1 MLIREYTD
9 ADLSALRRMH
19 AAQGFGYAFPDL
31 ANPLFLTR
39 LVLEDDGCAETAVR
53 HSERSPAERDAA
65 RNLSVSICPDSAK
78 SSANQREPRIVM
90 AALLRLTCEAY
101 LLHDPA
107 AGSPRER
114 WQNLL
119 AMHDAVRADA
129 RARGLEDVHAFL
141 PPLVERAFGRR
152 LARLGWVRDP
162 WASFCRRV

>member
-19 AAQGFGYAFPDL
+19 AAQAFGYAFPDL

-39 LVLEDDGCAETAVR
+39 LVLEDESGT
-53 HSERSPAERDAA
+53 P
-65 RNLSVSICPDSAK
+65 
-78 SSANQREPRIVM
+78 VM

-114 WQNLL
+114 WQRLL
-119 AMHDAVRADA
+119 AMHAAVRADA

-141 PPLVERAFGRR
+141 PPRVERAFGRR
-152 LARLGWVRDP
+152 LARLGWVKDP
-162 WASFCRRV
+162 WPSFCRRV